1 MRGVAA
7 RTSVAL
13 PFDRQETQEPAPS
26 RARPRT
32 WRGIVPLA
40 LAVTLLLSVAPPAR
54 GAGSV
59 VRHVIRTWQW
69 TTPSPDPTGID
80 FLPSGQLVVTDSE
93 VEETRLDEH
102 RNVWRITRAG
112 HVERTRHTLRFSRE
126 PTDVAVDGSHNRWF
140 FSDDAQAGGIIFVI
154 RLGPDHTYG
163 TNDDRRRSFSTADFG
178 SRDPEGLAY
187 GGGFLWLSDGSNR
200 TIYRIDPGP
209 NGAFEGADAGGIE
222 TDDVI
227 RKRQLDGLGVRDL
240 EGIERAPNGHLFVL
254 PGTGDPDI
262 LEIDFSDGS
271 LIRRYDLTSA
281 HLRNPSSIAYGPSSR
296 DASRRSVYIT
306 DRGVDNQSDP
316 NENDG
321 RIVEVG
327 IRR

>member
-1 MRGVAA
+1 MRGLAA
-7 RTSVAL
+7 RTSLAL
-13 PFDRQETQEPAPS
+13 PFDRQETHELTRSGA
-26 RARPRT
+26 RART
-32 WRGIVPLA
+32 WRGILPFALA
-40 LAVTLLLSVAPPAR
+40 LTLLLSVAPPAR
-54 GAGSV
+54 GVGTV
-59 VRHVIRTWQW
+59 VRHVIRTSQW
-69 TTPSPDPTGID
+69 DTPSPDPTGID
-80 FLPSGQLVVTDSE
+80 FLPSGKLLVTDSE

-102 RNVWRITRAG
+102 RNVWRITRG
-112 HVERTRHTLRFSRE
+112 GRVERTMHTLRFSRE
-126 PTDVAVDGSHNRWF
+126 PTDVAADGRHNRWF
-140 FSDDAQAGGIIFVI
+140 FSDDHGLIFII

-178 SRDPEGLAY
+178 SLDPEGLAFD
-187 GGGFLWLSDGSNR
+187 GGYLWLSDGSNR
-200 TIYRIDPGP
+200 RIYRIDPGP
-209 NGAFEGADAGGIE
+209 NGRFEGADAGRVE
-222 TDDVI
+222 TDDI
-227 RKRQLDGLGVRDL
+227 IKKRQLDGLGVRDL
-240 EGIERAPNGHLFVL
+240 EGVERAPNGHLFVL
-254 PGTGDPDI
+254 PGVRDPDI